1 MSIIDTLITDRSAA
15 DTEALEALFAKAKA
29 GNITDE
35 EWAILANPANKGAY
49 NYTDLN
55 RVTTALEYLRGV
67 LEGYGY
73 MADGYV
79 SLARVWNEGNKPTPS
94 QMRQY
99 LANVAAIRNTLA
111 VLSTTPTAPSD
122 LDDLTVAE
130 ANAIEKI
137 LVDVETVIKSM
148 EQVFLYSGQPML
160 FSGFA
165 IYPRRQTHIRMPV
178 ITADNLYV
186 YTVDGLPVFVKEEI
200 TYG

>member
-15 DTEALEALFAKAKA
+15 DTAVLEALFAKAKA

-67 LEGYGY
+67 LEEYGY

-111 VLSTTPTAPSD
+111 VLSTTPVAPSD
-122 LDDLTVAE
+122 MDDDLTVAE

-137 LVDVETVIKSM
+137 LVDVETVIKAL
-148 EQVFLYSGQPML
+148 ERVFLYSGQPL
-160 FSGFA
+160 FFSGFA
-165 IYPRRQTHIRMPV
+165 IYPRRPAPIRIPV
-178 ITADNLYV
+178 ITADDLNV
-186 YTVDGLPVFVKEEI
+186 YTADGLPVFMEEI
-200 TYG
+200 IYG